1 MPRAAR
7 RQCDAHLCTPLPPPS
22 ASLNPPAH
30 IPVSTTQMIELQQA
44 ILDDRLDA
52 LPDVAEGAAVARKP
66 AGHK

>member
-1 MPRAAR
+1 MPTSA
-7 RQCDAHLCTPLPPPS
+7 LPSPLRLPRS
-22 ASLNPPAH
+22 TPPAH